1 MRNFLLVF
9 FAAGALLINGCS
21 STLDNVRECYSL
33 TQFKRLSSPAF
44 DDYLINV
51 RGNAKSRI
59 DIYTQLQY
67 KYLRFKKEGERYRAS
82 YTLRTILRDSLN
94 EIVRTVESD
103 RTISVR
109 TYEESLSPRTDSYL
123 QSLTVEPGRYTLEI
137 ESIDDLSRL
146 RSRVR
151 RDVIA
156 ADHTVMPFSASTPL
170 FLDTLITDER
180 GVTLRPILPVNV
192 SALTDSVGVFQEI
205 YQLQP
210 LDTLRIEQRF
220 FSARSRAADADD
232 LPFMF
237 PPYRSAI
244 GQCATVLDSLV
255 FRSDSTLTVTSAA
268 TLQLMQ
274 FYPLPG
280 VGHTAMERN
289 IILFR
294 RGTADTIRASQDLFR
309 RERRLLNSVSLEEEL
324 SLMRYLV
331 REYEYDSLKHS
342 SAAEMNRRI
351 NKFWEER
358 GGAERR
364 REFIQRAV
372 DANKLFSGCQDG
384 LRTPMGIIY
393 VICGIP
399 AGIDCLGDFVENW
412 YYAIGERSYPVQF
425 RAVGTTHRMF
435 ELQPFSVSDVLWQY
449 SIDQWRRKR

>member
-1 MRNFLLVF
+1 MRIFLLVF
-9 FAAGALLINGCS
+9 IAAGAMFLNGCS
-21 STLDNVRECYSL
+21 SKLDSMRECYSL
-33 TQFKRLSSPAF
+33 SQFKRLSSPAF
-44 DDYLINV
+44 DDYIINV

-67 KYLRFKKEGERYRAS
+67 KYLRFKKEGERYTSS
-82 YTLRTILRDSLN
+82 YTIRYLLRDSVN
-94 EIVRTVESD
+94 EIVRTMESD

-109 TYEESLSPRTDSYL
+109 TYEESVSSRMDSYL
-123 QSLTVEPGRYTLEI
+123 QSMTVEPGRYTLEI
-137 ESIDDLSRL
+137 ESTDDLSRF

-156 ADHTVMPFSASTPL
+156 ADHTAMPFSVSTPL

-180 GVTLRPILPVNV
+180 GVTLKPILPVNV

-210 LDTLRIEQRF
+210 LDTLRVEQRF
-220 FSARSRAADADD
+220 FTAQRPDSDADD

-237 PPYRSAI
+237 PPYRSAK
-244 GQCATVLDSLV
+244 GHCATVMDSLV
-255 FRSDSTLTVTSAA
+255 YRSDSAVSVSGAA

-280 VGHTAMERN
+280 VGHTAMERTM
-289 IILFR
+289 ILIR
-294 RGTADTIRASQDLFR
+294 GGTADTIRASYDLFR
-309 RERRLLNSVSLEEEL
+309 RERRFLNSVSLEEEL

-342 SAAEMNRRI
+342 SAAELNRRI

-358 GGAERR
+358 GGSERR
-364 REFIQRAV
+364 QEFLRRAL
-372 DANKLFSGCQDG
+372 DANRLFTGCLDG

-399 AGIDCLGDFVENW
+399 AGIDCLGDYVENW

-435 ELQPFSVSDVLWQY
+435 ELQPFSVSDVLWQF